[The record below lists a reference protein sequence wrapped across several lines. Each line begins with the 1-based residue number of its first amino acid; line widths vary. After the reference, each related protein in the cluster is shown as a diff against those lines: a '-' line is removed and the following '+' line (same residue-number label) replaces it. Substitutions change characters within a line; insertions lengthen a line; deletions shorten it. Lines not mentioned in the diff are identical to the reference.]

1 MKIFINAKNAE
12 ICENILAALD
22 DTADSATLC
31 STDEQAECE
40 ISEACPELR
49 KSL

>member
-22 DTADSATLC
+22 DAADSATLC
-31 STDEQAECE
+31 SADEQAECE
-40 ISEACPELR
+40 NPETYPELR